1 LINNN
6 ININYLLKNIFRIN
20 YIMSSTTFTAPSAS
34 AQVFYLSNADTTGN
48 NPTAASFDVTDDS
61 QPAVTYPTIT
71 TVFNQTAANARTW
84 FKFYL
89 DISQETDGANNI
101 VGRPTSNITTGIYAL
116 QSITNTTTEENV
128 TNLKEDWLKQTAREI
143 FGTSEAVGLITNRNA
158 VLSGYDSS
166 QTTAASNLN
175 TNLSSGDKVI
185 TNSAEITKLIFDKN
199 PTRFTLAYNAS
210 IVTDSTYTTWP
221 EGDYLGA
228 DNTVA
233 TNGSGSGAKITVKI
247 NSSNA
252 IETIF
257 ITPTS
262 YIYDPETGSGYAEG
276 NDLTITHT
284 SGGNSHQIK
293 INSLNTIQA
302 AMLNGTYDNSF
313 IFGLTTGATIV
324 ASGDG
329 DGEFNA
335 GTTTGL
341 TVSGEGGATVTVN
354 MTSTTEI
361 YSIQV
366 TAASTSGNKYT
377 TGETVTITNSPHQI
391 SIILT
396 DFQAALLN
404 ATSLTDPTLLTPT
417 SPPLQVGDKIRIK
430 YSISSASGQTNVQGN
445 SISYNQTYLVDY
457 QLA

>member
-1 LINNN
+1 
-6 ININYLLKNIFRIN
+6 
-20 YIMSSTTFTAPSAS
+20 MSTTFSAPSAGN
-34 AQVFYLSNADTTGN
+34 QVFYVSNSDTTAN
-48 NPTAASFDVTDDS
+48 NGTAASFDVTDDS
-61 QPAVTYPTIT
+61 QPPVTYPTIT

-89 DISQETDGANNI
+89 DIAQESDGANNI
-101 VGRPTSNITTGIYAL
+101 VGRPTSGISVAIDAL
-116 QSITNTTTEENV
+116 QNISNTTTEENV

-158 VLSGYDSS
+158 VLSGYDTS
-166 QTTAASNLN
+166 QSTAASTLN
-175 TNLSSGDKVI
+175 SNLSSGDKVI
-185 TNSAEITKLIFDKN
+185 TNSAQITKLIFDKN

-210 IVTDSTYTTWP
+210 IVTDSPYTTWP

-228 DNTVA
+228 NNTVA

-252 IETIF
+252 IESLF
-257 ITPTS
+257 ITPSS
-262 YIYDPETGSGYAEG
+262 YIYEPETGSDYAEG
-276 NDLTITHT
+276 DELTITHT
-284 SGGNSHQIK
+284 NGGNSYRIK
-293 INSLNTIQA
+293 IDSINTIQA

-324 ASGDG
+324 ASGSG
-329 DGEFNA
+329 DGEFDA

-341 TVSGEGGATVTVN
+341 TVSGGGGATVTVN

-366 TAASTSGNKYT
+366 TAAST
-377 TGETVTITNSPHQI
+377 TGSQYSTGDVVTITKDTHQI
-391 SIILT
+391 SITLT
-396 DFQAALLN
+396 ASQAALLN
-404 ATSLTDPTLLTPT
+404 ATSLTDSTLLTPT

-430 YSISSASGQTNVQGN
+430 YGITSASGQTNVQGTA
-445 SISYNQTYLVDY
+445 ISYEQTYLVDF